1 MQSPKTGTMLNPS
14 RILFFIGLILQ
25 VGISYSQPKPKI
37 FSQLPDKVYCSV
49 EKFEA
54 MFQSRAGQNITFS
67 PGGKLTVY
75 GNVMSNVQKG
85 KNLQSVI
92 VRAAN
97 FEGAVMQISRQVHPD
112 GSIQFVGRIVHDKKS
127 DGYRLM
133 RDSDGLYYFSRYDV
147 GDLVQECAPKQ

>member
-1 MQSPKTGTMLNPS
+1 MLKRS
-14 RILFFIGLILQ
+14 KILIFIGLLLQ
-25 VGISYSQPKPKI
+25 ANIAFSQSKPRV
-37 FSQLPDKVYCSV
+37 FAQLPDKIYCSA
-49 EKFEA
+49 EKFDA
-54 MFQSRAGQNITFS
+54 MFQSLAGQNITFS

-97 FEGAVMQISRQVHPD
+97 FEGAVMQISRQIHPD
-112 GSIQFVGRIVHDKKS
+112 GSVQFVGRIVHDKKS

-133 RDSDGLYYFSRYDV
+133 RDSDGLYYFSKFEV
-147 GDLVQECAPKQ
+147 GDLVQECAPKNR